1 MSLLRRCDSCAAEI
15 PPGRHLDDGAMVSVV
30 AYRIG
35 ATEPLC
41 FCGWGCLAS
50 YAAGRAGTGVI
61 A

>member
-1 MSLLRRCDSCAAEI
+1 
-15 PPGRHLDDGAMVSVV
+15 MVSVV